1 MVIFKIN
8 KMMTRE
14 DYLNYSKH
22 LFQQYVWSKNRDE
35 CLVVPDYVE
44 VYVINN
50 EPEEYSDKSSEDLMG
65 ELLDLVGDKR
75 K

>member
-8 KMMTRE
+8 KKMTRE
-14 DYLNYSKH
+14 DYLACSKNIV
-22 LFQQYVWSKNRDE
+22 QQYAWSKNRDE

-50 EPEEYSDKSSEDLMG
+50 EQEEYSNKSSEDLMN
-65 ELLDLVGDKR
+65 ELLELVGDKR